1 MLEEVIE
8 EVIEKRIVLECHYLN
23 SKYMKYLLEKLK
35 TTVTSECTE
44 EYGHIIDVKE
54 ILEILSHK
62 IDRTNS
68 DNIFNIKF
76 SATTLKPIAGKI
88 MEGVV
93 CMIYKDGIFITI
105 MDRQKMLIPSVLLK
119 SYKFDDKIPSYSDG
133 MKTIML
139 GNTIQA
145 KVTAVKYNKKNF
157 SCFGVIN

>member
-1 MLEEVIE
+1 MGPQRMQFDIQLDSV
-8 EVIEKRIVLECHYLN
+8 KFADN
-23 SKYMKYLLEKLK
+23 NLLEKLK

-68 DNIFNIKF
+68 DNIFNVKF
-76 SATTLKPIAGKI
+76 SATTLKPVAGKI

-105 MDRQKMLIPSVLLK
+105 I
-119 SYKFDDKIPSYSDG
+119 
-133 MKTIML
+133 
-139 GNTIQA
+139 
-145 KVTAVKYNKKNF
+145 
-157 SCFGVIN
+157 